1 MVSNAPAED
10 IPLEQALANCAII
23 IPFKDNHT
31 YTIKCLFSIFE
42 ASLSGVLP
50 NIYLV
55 DNNSESSDT
64 FDAIH
69 KIIEEYPDNVNL
81 LTYDQP
87 FNFSAINNFA
97 VNQCSEKYIFFV
109 NNDIEIITPGL
120 FEAGIRCLE
129 DREIGAIGFEL
140 LYDDNTIQHS
150 GIRIN
155 GRNNPFHELLNHH
168 PSNVLPENAIHQ
180 TIACTGALLGLKRD
194 ICCCRVF

>member
-1 MVSNAPAED
+1 M
-10 IPLEQALANCAII
+10 L
-23 IPFKDNHT
+23 
-31 YTIKCLFSIFE
+31 TIT
-42 ASLSGVLP
+42 
-50 NIYLV
+50 
-55 DNNSESSDT
+55 ESSET

-97 VNQCSEKYIFFV
+97 VNKCSEKYIFFV
-109 NNDIEIITPGL
+109 NNDIEIVTPGL

-140 LYDDNTIQHS
+140 LYADNTIQHS

-168 PSNVLPENAIHQ
+168 PSNVLPENAIHPNNCMHWCSAW
-180 TIACTGALLGLKRD
+180 IGERC